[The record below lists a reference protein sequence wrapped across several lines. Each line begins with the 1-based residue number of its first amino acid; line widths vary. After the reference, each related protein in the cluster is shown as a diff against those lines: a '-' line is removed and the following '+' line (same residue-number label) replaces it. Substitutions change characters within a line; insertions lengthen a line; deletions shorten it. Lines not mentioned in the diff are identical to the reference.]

1 MAVTH
6 KFVSLIP
13 DAGDPTIV
21 QPSNWNDTHDGALE
35 TASGTVDFGTTEG
48 NGDASVFVA
57 ATWVTA
63 SSIIVISPGAATADH
78 DAEDVLLEQITASV
92 TELTAGVGFTITAH
106 APYGTWGQYTF
117 NATGL

>member
-6 KFVSLIP
+6 KFVSAIP

-35 TASGTVDFGTTEG
+35 KASGTVNFGATEG
-48 NGDASVFVA
+48 NGDASVTVA

-63 SSIIVISPGAATADH
+63 SSVIVVSPGAATADH
-78 DAEDVLLEQITASV
+78 DVEDALIEGLTASV
-92 TELTAGVGFTITAH
+92 TALTPGVSFEITAH